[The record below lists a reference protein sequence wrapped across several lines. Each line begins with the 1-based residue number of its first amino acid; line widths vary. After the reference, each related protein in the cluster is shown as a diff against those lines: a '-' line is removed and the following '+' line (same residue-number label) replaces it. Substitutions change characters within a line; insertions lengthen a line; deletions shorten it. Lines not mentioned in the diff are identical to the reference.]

1 MPIPAQRFDF
11 LSEETNVATSDFYS
25 QGSAILNDKA
35 QDLQELSADMHEFI
49 QNAVQSSYEE
59 LDEMLKNAV
68 SEVQSVSQVS
78 KDTIREARSLFGSV
92 RDLARDAPKQL
103 EKAVGSLLPNNPIVQ
118 SMFKTMSS
126 RCKQNAFGRGGLG
139 KPYDTSVNCGGKS
152 RKAGSNGCDT
162 GQFSNILNAL
172 SGGAYNSAFN
182 DANSTL
188 AAIMALGMYGYKMN
202 MCGVFGALASAVGQN
217 PNLLSRAAG
226 GLINGLSEDGNVLGI
241 LDLSNASAVLG
252 LHALVENPGG
262 IGKIVSGFK
271 MPGEIG
277 EMLSTGVD
285 GLTERFQ
292 GALELFKPDM
302 TQSLIDG
309 VPSIEDFG
317 DNYNPDLTAL
327 YQMDTGTRG
336 FSLDDLDSPPSFNY
350 KDYVSTSYERHSDGI
365 VF

>member
-1 MPIPAQRFDF
+1 MAIPARRFDF
-11 LSEETNVATSDFYS
+11 LSEETNVATTDFYA
-25 QGSAILNDKA
+25 QGSAILNDTA
-35 QDLQELSADMHEFI
+35 QDLQELTADMEAFI
-49 QNAVQSSYEE
+49 QNAVQSSKDE
-59 LDEMLKNAV
+59 LSELLDNAV

-126 RCKQNAFGRGGLG
+126 KCKQNAFGRGGLG
-139 KPYDTSVNCGGKS
+139 KPYDTSMNCGGKS

-182 DANSTL
+182 DANGTL
-188 AAIMALGMYGYKMN
+188 AAVMALASYGYKMN
-202 MCGVFGALASAVGQN
+202 MCGVFGALAGAVGQN
-217 PNLLSRAAG
+217 PDLLSRAAG
-226 GLINGLSEDGNVLGI
+226 GLINSLSEDGNVLGI
-241 LDLSNASAVLG
+241 LDLSSASAVLG
-252 LHALVENPGG
+252 LHSLVENPGG
-262 IGKIVSGFK
+262 IGKIISGFK
-271 MPGEIG
+271 MPDEIS
-277 EMLSTGVD
+277 EMMSTGIG

-302 TQSLIDG
+302 AQSLIDG
-309 VPSIEDFG
+309 VPTIEDFG

-327 YQMDTGTRG
+327 YEADSSSRG
-336 FSLDDLDSPPSFNY
+336 FSLDDLGKPPLLDY
-350 KDYVSTSYERHSDGI
+350 RDYVATSYERHSDGI